1 MLRSILQTSSRA
13 TPALPSTRRL
23 LQQHPLVSIVSQS
36 RYGSTSSSSASSGL
50 PSKIVSAAEAVKG
63 IKSGDTVLSSGF
75 GLCGTP
81 DTLIKAISENKEI
94 QNLTCVSNNA
104 GSGDRGLGKLLNS
117 RQISR
122 MISSFI
128 GSNKSFEAQYLSG
141 EIALQLTPQGTMVE
155 KCRAG
160 AVGIPAFYTP
170 TGSGTAIQTGEIVT
184 RYKPAK
190 DGGKP
195 EPSEMAKPRETREF
209 NGRNYLLEEAIYA
222 DVAIVHAWK
231 ADEMGNVQFRYA
243 ASNFGP
249 TFAKNAKLT
258 IIEAEEIVPV
268 GSIDPNFVHV
278 PSIFVN
284 KIVQATEPKQVEV
297 RTVREDSAS
306 SSDSGNESDSSSA
319 SSKKEGPAQ
328 DEAKKQAKQRRNAI
342 VTRAAKELQNGEYV
356 NLGVGIPSLVP
367 NHLPEGVSVVLH
379 SENGILG
386 MGPYPTESELDPDL
400 VNAGK
405 ETVTLLPGGATFD
418 SCESFG
424 MIRGGHVD
432 VTMLGA
438 LQVASNGDLANYA
451 IPGKVM
457 KGMGGAMDLV
467 SSPDHTKV
475 VVLTDHVD
483 KNGRSKVVQRSKLP
497 LTGSRCVSRII
508 TDLAVFDVDRYVEGN
523 GSGLTLVELQP
534 GVTLQE
540 VKDKTDAEFK
550 IADGLQ

>member
-1 MLRSILQTSSRA
+1 MPVAEIVVWVSDGDDEVVGQDMNARTNEA
-13 TPALPSTRRL
+13 PFL
-23 LQQHPLVSIVSQS
+23 L
-36 RYGSTSSSSASSGL
+36 
-50 PSKIVSAAEAVKG
+50 
-63 IKSGDTVLSSGF
+63 
-75 GLCGTP
+75 
-81 DTLIKAISENKEI
+81 
-94 QNLTCVSNNA
+94 
-104 GSGDRGLGKLLNS
+104 LGKLLNT

-128 GSNKSFEAQYLSG
+128 GSNKSFESQYLSG
-141 EIALQLTPQGTMVE
+141 QVALQLTPQGTMVE
-155 KCRAG
+155 RCRAG

-170 TGSGTAIQTGEIVT
+170 TGYGTSIQTGEIVT

-190 DGGKP
+190 EGEKS
-195 EPSEMAKPRETREF
+195 EAAEMAIPRETRTF
-209 NGRNYLLEEAIYA
+209 NGRNYLLEEAIHG

-268 GSIDPNFVHV
+268 GSLDPNFIHV

-284 KIVQATEPKQVEV
+284 KIVQASEPKQIEV
-297 RTVREDSAS
+297 RTLREEKTS
-306 SSDSGNESDSSSA
+306 SSSA
-319 SSKKEGPAQ
+319 SEAEPQ
-328 DEAKKQAKQRRNAI
+328 DEAKKAAKARRNAI

-386 MGPYPTESELDPDL
+386 MGPYPTEAELDSDL

-451 IPGKVM
+451 IPGKLM

-483 KNGRSKVVQRSKLP
+483 KNGRSKVVQRTKLP
-497 LTGSRCVSRII
+497 LTGSRCISRII
-508 TDLAVFDVDRYVEGN
+508 TDLAVFDVDRFVEGN

-550 IADGLQ
+550 IADGLK